1 MTAYRV
7 GLLAPMQLE
16 LAPMVR
22 DLGLFETESGVWRG
36 ITPSG
41 VEIVA
46 VCTNIGMEAARNATN
61 AILEL
66 DVDYVIVAGIAGAT
80 STATNIG
87 SLIVPAFVVDR
98 STGRA
103 FAPTPRASN
112 PPLGTI
118 SCGDDLIT
126 DASILETMATAG
138 VVALDMESAAVGEVC
153 EEAGCPWSV
162 FRAISDQAG
171 AGLIDDAG

>member
-22 DLGLFETESGVWRG
+22 DLGLFETVSGTWRG
-36 ITPSG
+36 CTPAG

-61 AILEL
+61 TILEL

-87 SLIVPAFVVDR
+87 SLGSLETGARR
-98 STGRA
+98 ST
-103 FAPTPRASN
+103 ASR
-112 PPLGTI
+112 PSSADEDVRG
-118 SCGDDLIT
+118 
-126 DASILETMATAG
+126 AAATAPGSAPNRSSRPSRGG
-138 VVALDMESAAVGEVC
+138 VMVGEVT
-153 EEAGCPWSV
+153 G
-162 FRAISDQAG
+162 
-171 AGLIDDAG
+171 